1 MTSSTTSPGRWLQLV
16 LLACL
21 ASCGYSSRAVGT
33 DGGDL
38 AVFVPLV
45 TDPGLDVDAAGLMDT
60 ELRRAVAR
68 TSGWRLSSR
77 DDAPATLKA
86 ELVNVRTGLAAF
98 ADPAQRAGQYVVT
111 VRLKGR
117 LSLRD
122 AQPSTRTKTATGEA
136 GFLSTGGRLEALD
149 GAGRRALAQ
158 ATRDAAE
165 KLVWML
171 AAR

>member
-1 MTSSTTSPGRWLQLV
+1 MTSSTTRAHWLLQLA
-16 LLACL
+16 LLIYL
-21 ASCGYSSRAVGT
+21 VNCGYSSRAVGP
-33 DGGDL
+33 DGRDL

-68 TSGWRLSSR
+68 TAGWRLSTR

-86 ELVNVRTGLAAF
+86 ELVDVRTGLAAF

-111 VRLKGR
+111 VRLKGH
-117 LSLRD
+117 LSRRHR
-122 AQPSTRTKTATGEA
+122 QPAVRTKTVTGEA

-158 ATRDAAE
+158 ATRRAAE